1 MRVLIVDDEKNL
13 RESIASYLALEK
25 IEVREAENG
34 LSAQRILEEEAF
46 DCIVLDLKMP
56 GMSGLEFLSWLRDE
70 GPSVPAVMI
79 SAFGNIE
86 DAVKAMKLGASDYLV
101 KPFDPDELVMR
112 VNRAVTESR
121 MKRQAS
127 IIPSPQS
134 EETESRLM
142 KDIHKL
148 ADRAA
153 PSDSTIL
160 ITGESGT
167 GKEVLAR
174 RIHEKSRRAAGPFIP
189 INLGGIPENLVESE
203 LFGYEKGAF
212 TGAERRKEGMFEF
225 ASGGTLFLDEVG
237 DMPLHLQVKLL
248 RVIQDRKI
256 QRLGGTQVIPIDVRL
271 VAATNKDLAAMV
283 SEKSFREDLYYRL
296 NVIHVKL
303 PPLRDRREDIPLLV
317 GSLMRKLSARA
328 GKKISGISE
337 EALSL
342 LQVYSFPGNI
352 RELENLVERAIILCE
367 GDILAARDFSLPEG
381 RRPEREA
388 RQGTLAELE
397 REAIRAS
404 LLRNEGRKIETANEL
419 GISRRTLLNKIK
431 EYAFIRPGSNP
442 VYRADGRPGSAIFP

>member
-431 EYAFIRPGSNP
+431 EYGFS
-442 VYRADGRPGSAIFP
+442 